1 MREAVSDPAVIQP
14 GTGLTI
20 VSYDFAT
27 TIRLLL
33 LRIAR
38 YANYPKPQTLNP
50 EHTVGSIP
58 FRDLAKTHMGV
69 SGIRGTLFWG
79 PFNKDY
85 YLGYHIRVPIFGNP
99 HMGPGSPT
107 FDKADIPWYSQY
119 CTS

>member
-79 PFNKDY
+79 PFNKD
-85 YLGYHIRVPIFGNP
+85 
-99 HMGPGSPT
+99 PT
-107 FDKADIPWYSQY
+107 I
-119 CTS
+119 